1 MSQDIQDRLG
11 PVDVV
16 IIEFP
21 AGTLEAAGFE
31 ALLDAVNKGVV
42 RVLDIELVSHGTDGS
57 VTLVD
62 LDDAAAEF
70 GLSDLVGASSGL
82 LDDEARSERIGQLIA
97 VLAAEGENSIAR
109 ADALGLLV
117 GEFTSPLYRQA
128 YRIVGNVEDT
138 KDVVAEVTAKFVCKF
153 DFSRLAGATDP
164 AAVIGAFLRTTT
176 RRTALD
182 TVRLRAKLAPYPE
195 FDDSLVG
202 SFGLSE
208 LDATLLRDAVA
219 KLETAHREV
228 VMLRYFLDLTLAE
241 VAVAL
246 GVSLTT
252 VKNRLRAALAVLK
265 RLLDDGDS
273 TQGPA
278 LSA

>member
-1 MSQDIQDRLG
+1 MSSLRKRKVRWRLHPPADRAHGQIYSLG
-11 PVDVV
+11 LKQGRKHVR
-16 IIEFP
+16 
-21 AGTLEAAGFE
+21 AR
-31 ALLDAVNKGVV
+31 LDSMPWWHATVYPRRG
-42 RVLDIELVSHGTDGS
+42 RELVLGGDH
-57 VTLVD
+57 VI
-62 LDDAAAEF
+62 
-70 GLSDLVGASSGL
+70 SGL